1 MKIALLGGGGFRT
14 PLAYAALES
23 IAERARVSELVLHDV
38 AADRLEHM
46 RLVLDGLAEDSSR
59 RLPVRVTTDLED
71 AVRGADFVWCAI
83 RVGGLE
89 GRLIDQNVPVREGVV
104 GQETTGPGGICFAL
118 RSLPVLLDI
127 ARTVARAAPRAW
139 FINFTNPVGLTTEA
153 LQQVLGSRV
162 IGVCDTPTG
171 LCRRVARLLD
181 RAPCQVWFDYFG
193 LNHLGWL
200 RAVTD
205 EAGDC
210 LPTLLAD
217 ADRLSQLQEAR
228 LFGVARLREIGMI
241 PNEYLYY
248 YECAAGAVD
257 AVRHGRGRAEYLLK
271 QQHAFYAERFATP
284 RQAVSAWRTAWRER
298 ERTYMAEAAPKENAA
313 EPNHPAPTEGYA
325 SNVAAPNHAE
335 PTEGY
340 ARVAVDLLEALAG
353 NTRRVMILNTA
364 NHGSLPSFDARAVVE
379 VPCVV
384 GSHGVTPVAVGE
396 VPTEARSLMQ
406 QIKHVERLTIKAA
419 LEGSAAYAVEALA
432 AHPLVGSML
441 IAQRI
446 FDGYRAE
453 HGWLRARFGAG

>member
-23 IAERARVSELVLHDV
+23 IAERAHVSEVVLHDV

-153 LQQVLGSRV
+153 LQQVLGSRA

-171 LCRRVARLLD
+171 LCRRVAQLLD
-181 RAPCQVWFDYFG
+181 RGPCQLRFDYFG

-200 RAVTD
+200 RAVLD
-205 EAGDC
+205 NNEAGDC

-217 ADRLSQLQEAR
+217 ADRLSGLHEAR
-228 LFGVARLREIGMI
+228 LFGVARLRELGMI

-248 YECAAGAVD
+248 YECSASAVD

-298 ERTYMAEAAPKENAA
+298 ERTYMAEAAPQQNAA
-313 EPNHPAPTEGYA
+313 EPNHP
-325 SNVAAPNHAE
+325 E

-340 ARVAVDLLEALAG
+340 ARVAVDLVEALVG

-364 NHGSLPSFDARAVVE
+364 NHGSLPFFDARAVVE

-384 GSHGVTPVAVGE
+384 GSHGATPGAVGE

-441 IAQRI
+441 TAQRI

-453 HGWLRARFGAG
+453 HAWLRAGFGAG